1 MWEFLSSLLKN
12 QGFIDFVYSDP
23 KKKKID
29 QSDPLTVKWRYIC
42 SGTLGVLSLPMIYQ
56 RSLGALRYIAMLIVI
71 VISYTVIVT
80 AVEFPSYYHEL
91 KSDPKY
97 KVEWVSK
104 DFDIIWLQG
113 WATMML
119 SYYSQILFFFVRA
132 EMVSKTERR
141 ITKLVNI
148 LAFALTFFFC
158 SFSVIGYASLGD
170 NYIPEL
176 FTLRRKI
183 TDDSKDILMTIAQV
197 GFTVAAFSKISLI
210 LYPARE
216 QVYIFYKLDR
226 SFKTHFSIT
235 FVMTACAYGIPCI
248 YPNVTNLLGLTGGIL
263 TGSLG
268 YSIPLLLKLV
278 SLSRANRAKSV
289 SFCFHAFLLVLV
301 LIIQVGG
308 TYISIFGSG

>member
-1 MWEFLSSLLKN
+1 V
-12 QGFIDFVYSDP
+12 IDFVYSDD

-29 QSDPLTVKWRYIC
+29 QNDPLTVKWRYIC
-42 SGTLGVLSLPMIYQ
+42 SAVLAVLSLPIIYQ
-56 RSLGALRYIAMLIVI
+56 RSLGALRYIAMLIVV
-71 VISYTVIVT
+71 VISYTVVVT
-80 AVEFPSYYHEL
+80 LAEFPAYYHHL

-97 KVEWVSK
+97 QVEWVSK
-104 DFDIIWLQG
+104 EFNVIWLQG

-141 ITKLVNI
+141 ITKLINF
-148 LAFALTFFFC
+148 LACALTSFFC
-158 SFSVIGYASLGD
+158 IFSVVGYASLGD
-170 NYIPEL
+170 NYMPEL
-176 FTLRRKI
+176 FTLRRKL
-183 TDDSKDILMTIAQV
+183 TDDSKDIFMTIAQV
-197 GFTVAAFSKISLI
+197 GFTLAAFSKISLI

-226 SFKTHFSIT
+226 SFKTHFTIT
-235 FVMTACAYGIPCI
+235 FIMTICAYGIPCI

-278 SLSRANRAKSV
+278 SLKQKKQTKTL
-289 SFCFHAFLLVLV
+289 SFCFHTFLLILV
-301 LIIQVGG
+301 LIIQCGG
-308 TYISIFGSG
+308 TYISIFGTN